1 MCLIV
6 SLVLMLE
13 YLFQKMVIVCTY
25 RTCGV
30 RVIVSNNYQND
41 HAQLVNGVL
50 GMPHYERDLTQKK
63 GESDKELRR
72 LDDLVDK
79 FDECDMEEAPP
90 NADDLFAYEFFKKTD
105 LLRNARVYAGN
116 DQLQG
121 KLIVA
126 GTTTKK

>member
-6 SLVLMLE
+6 SLVLMLDYSE
-13 YLFQKMVIVCTY
+13 MVIVCTY

-72 LDDLVDK
+72 LDDLVEK

-121 KLIVA
+121 KLIVV